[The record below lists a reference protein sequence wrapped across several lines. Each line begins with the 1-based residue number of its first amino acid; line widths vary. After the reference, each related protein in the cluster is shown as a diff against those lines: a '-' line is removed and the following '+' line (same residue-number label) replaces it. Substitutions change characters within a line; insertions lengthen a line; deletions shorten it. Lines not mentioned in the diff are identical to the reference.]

1 MRPSGGALP
10 TYTEMACARFAA
22 ASLIALV
29 LAAPA
34 VAGSSAASVSGT
46 TSPRGLKAFLLRA
59 DEQGGHTFSR
69 TPSFAWQPARG
80 AQSYEFELATSQRFA
95 DNAIVYSETGLKSPV
110 ESVPIALPWSSGK
123 DYSLYAHVRAITR
136 TGATAWSQP
145 YGFAMRWTSVPQP
158 LLPGYPGLLR
168 WTTVP
173 GATAYQVW
181 EIDTGKIFTTLTNV
195 ADEREYYT
203 FHQDPAWI
211 STVHWRVR
219 AIRNVP
225 VATTPNGMPIT
236 KYGPWSSIYTSVN
249 PPFAVGPL
257 AATGTVSDVVSDALT
272 QRAHKLMPAF
282 VYSGNLSL
290 AGTPEELYHVY
301 VFTDQD
307 CLNMVYNGSVV
318 GSPAYAPR
326 TTGALAMPSTLGEIT
341 TARSSYLADGDP
353 GAIFTYDN
361 QRVVPIEVGSTA
373 TYPPIDLWDTDWPT
387 GRYYWTVMPVEART
401 SQDVATTL
409 TSVASIGSSTL
420 FVGNAGGFAPGDQLN
435 VGKDASQESVV
446 VTAISGN
453 TLTLG
458 GTTRFFHPAGDPVAK
473 PAGSIQYHDTE
484 LAQDACQA
492 GRVLTFGK
500 SSEPVVTATKAPY
513 VSGLSPNGKLFAA
526 TGSRPAVYGPPL
538 VAWAPALS
546 AVDYE
551 IQWSG
556 SPSAFPK
563 ANDKVTPAT
572 SFVLPVSAGTWYY
585 RVRGLDYA
593 VPSRPQMSWSDTVAV
608 RVTRPQFRI
617 VR

>member
-1 MRPSGGALP
+1 
-10 TYTEMACARFAA
+10 MACARFAA
-22 ASLIALV
+22 ASLLALV
-29 LAAPA
+29 FA
-34 VAGSSAASVSGT
+34 SSALADNSPSPVSA
-46 TSPRGLKAFLLRA
+46 TSSPSGLKAFLLRA
-59 DEQGGHTFSR
+59 DEQAGHTFSR
-69 TPSFAWQPARG
+69 TPAFAWQPVRG
-80 AQSYEFELATSQRFA
+80 ALSYEFELATSQRFA
-95 DNAIVYSETGLKSPV
+95 DNAIVYGEVGLKSPV
-110 ESVPIALPWSSGK
+110 ESVPIELPWSSGM

-136 TGATAWSQP
+136 NGPTAWSTP

-203 FHQDPAWI
+203 FHQDPAWT
-211 STVHWRVR
+211 SAVHWRVR

-236 KYGPWSSIYTSVN
+236 KYGPWSPIYTSVN
-249 PPFAVGPL
+249 PPFAVGGL
-257 AATGTVSDVVSDALT
+257 STIGTVSDVVSDSLT
-272 QRAHKLMPAF
+272 QRAHRLMPAF

-307 CLNMVYNGSVV
+307 CLNMVYNGSIV

-326 TTGALAMPSTLGEIT
+326 TTGALAMPGTLTDIA
-341 TARSSYLADGDP
+341 TARSSYLGDGDP

-361 QRVVPIEVGSTA
+361 QRIVPTDVGSTA
-373 TYPPIDLWDTDWPT
+373 TYPPIDLWDTDWPS
-387 GRYYWTVMPVEART
+387 GRYYWTVMPVEAKT

-409 TSVASIGSSTL
+409 TSAAAIGSGTL

-435 VGKDASQESVV
+435 LGQNATQETVV
-446 VTAISGN
+446 VTAIAGN
-453 TLTLG
+453 TLTIG
-458 GTTRFFHPAGDPVAK
+458 GGTRFFHPAGDRVAK
-473 PAGSIQYHDTE
+473 PAGQIAYHDTE
-484 LAQDACQA
+484 LAQDACRA

-500 SSEPVVTATKAPY
+500 SSEPVVTATRAPY
-513 VSGLSPNGKLFAA
+513 VSGLSPNGKLVAA
-526 TGSRPAVYGPPL
+526 KRSRPTIYGPPL

-551 IQWSG
+551 IQWSN
-556 SPSAFPK
+556 SPDSFPK
-563 ANDKVTPAT
+563 ANDKVTQAT
-572 SFVLPVSAGTWYY
+572 SFVLPVGYGTWYY
-585 RVRGLDYA
+585 RVRGLNYA
-593 VPSRPQMSWSDTVAV
+593 VPTRPQMSWSDTVAL
-608 RVTRPQFRI
+608 RVTQPQFRI